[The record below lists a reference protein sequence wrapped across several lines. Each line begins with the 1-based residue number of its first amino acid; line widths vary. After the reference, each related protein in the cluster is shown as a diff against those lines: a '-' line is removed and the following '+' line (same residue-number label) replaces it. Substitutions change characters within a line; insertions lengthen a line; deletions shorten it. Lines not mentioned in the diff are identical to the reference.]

1 MSVLTPVPEGSKVE
15 PLGSAILLIHE
26 DSHNLISAGHL
37 INIDDYNNLIMP
49 LPGTQEGLF
58 IDTFG
63 DLKTT
68 NKKGEQKDNE
78 IDFAKIEFK
87 RKDKVEKVSQ
97 FYTFI
102 QQEQIELDH
111 VPKADDD
118 RYFIFGYPNSRAK
131 FDYKNKKEINSEPL
145 RIVTY
150 PIVDEEF
157 YIKNGFSSDTHL
169 LLHIQRKL
177 QVNGNRVFKPKTKG
191 LSGCGVYFLPELK
204 SEEES
209 GDFKLLG
216 ILTEVDFEKQ
226 FATVVRMNTILNR
239 INAS

>member
-1 MSVLTPVPEGSKVE
+1 MSQLTPIPEGKKIE
-15 PLGSAILLIHE
+15 PLGSAILLMHE
-26 DSHNLISAGHL
+26 GSYNLVSAGHL
-37 INIDDYNNLIMP
+37 INLEDYNKLIIP

-63 DLKTT
+63 DLRTT
-68 NKKGEQKDNE
+68 NKEGEQDNNE
-78 IDFAKIEFK
+78 IDFAKIQFT
-87 RKDKVEKVSQ
+87 RKDKIERISN

-102 QQEQIELDH
+102 QEDQIEFNH
-111 VPKADDD
+111 IPQANDD
-118 RYFIFGYPNSRAK
+118 RYFVFGYPNSRAR
-131 FDYKNKKEINSEPL
+131 FDYKDKKEINSEPL

-157 YIKNGFSSDTHL
+157 YVKNGFSSDTHL

-177 QVNGNRVFKPKTKG
+177 QVNGNRVFMPKTKG
-191 LSGCGVYFLPELK
+191 LSGCGVYFLENLK
-204 SEEES
+204 SETKSAE
-209 GDFKLLG
+209 FKLVG

-226 FATVVRMNTILNR
+226 FATVVKIGTILNR